1 MAIEV
6 IMPKAG
12 MAMEEGTV
20 VRWLK
25 SEGDKVEKGE
35 AILEILTDKVNMEV
49 EAEESGTLL
58 KITAQEGEVLPVFST
73 IAYIGEEGEELPKTP
88 LKAEENNKTEA
99 LVQKDS
105 QTKKGQIEGI
115 EGNIFLNEKV
125 RATPA
130 ARRVA
135 REKGIELLEIKGTG
149 PKGRIQLYDVEN
161 FKKIEKEGNRA
172 TPLAASIAKIEG
184 IDIKNIEGSGFKNK
198 VLKVDVEK
206 YLNKESQGAHI
217 KEERDRIIPLSG
229 MRKVI
234 AKRMS
239 DSYFTAPTFTL
250 NIDVDMT
257 KTKALRKEVMDSI
270 LAETGNKITF
280 TDIIIMV
287 VSKALMKYPMV
298 NASLVQEGILLH
310 DYVNIGLAVGLDEGL
325 LVPVIKDTHK
335 KYLSEIVRDTKDVIE
350 RTKNNKLL
358 PDEMEGSTFSI
369 SNLGMFGITHFN
381 PIINQPNS
389 AILGVNAIIDKMVV
403 IEGEPKVRPI
413 MTLSLTID
421 HRVVDGAPGAK
432 FLQYVKDLLE
442 NPMKLLI

>member
-12 MAMEEGTV
+12 MAMEEGTIIK
-20 VRWLK
+20 WLK
-25 SEGDKVEKGE
+25 SEGEKVEKGE

-49 EAEESGTLL
+49 EAEESGILL
-58 KITAQEGEVLPVFST
+58 KITAKEGEVLPVFST
-73 IAYIGEEGEELPKTP
+73 IAYIGEEGEELPTTS
-88 LKAEENNKTEA
+88 LKAGENNKTEA
-99 LVQKDS
+99 SVQKENRIEEN
-105 QTKKGQIEGI
+105 QIEEI
-115 EGNIFLNEKV
+115 EENTSWDKKV

-130 ARRVA
+130 ARRIA
-135 REKGIELLEIKGTG
+135 RERDIVLSEIKGTG
-149 PKGRIQLYDVEN
+149 PKGRIQLHDVKN
-161 FKKIEKEGNRA
+161 FKKAEKKENKA
-172 TPLAASIAKIEG
+172 TPLAANIAKLEG
-184 IDIKNIEGSGFKNK
+184 IDIDAVKGSGFNNK
-198 VLKVDVEK
+198 VFKADVEK
-206 YLNKESQGAHI
+206 YLNKESREADV

-229 MRKVI
+229 MRQVI

-239 DSYFTAPTFTL
+239 ESYFTAPTFTL

-257 KTKALRKEVMDSI
+257 KVKALRKEVMDSI

-298 NASLVQEGILLH
+298 NAALTPEGILLH

-335 KYLSEIVRDTKDVIE
+335 KSLSEIVIDTKDVIE

-389 AILGVNAIIDKMVV
+389 AILGVNTITDKMVV